1 MTTYSLQ
8 FLTESG
14 DTAEIQAP
22 FGITLSDAALKAGV
36 ELNIP
41 CGGQGRC
48 GRCAVV
54 VEEGVVRRRSTLR
67 LSAADIEAGYAL
79 ACQTVVEGDARIS
92 VPPQEKIERLLETDK
107 TAAKITVPFAYDPAL
122 HQSIRRICLPIEPP
136 TLADNTD
143 DMSRMRRALARQSGI
158 RDVRARLSVLQKLAT
173 ALRADHWNVTAV
185 VETDT
190 WDMPDGPPRLVDV
203 LPGDR
208 CYENWGLAIDIGT
221 TSNVVY
227 LVNLLN
233 GDVVQQAADYNGQ
246 IRRGEDVISRIIY
259 AGKDD
264 GLRELQ
270 GLVVG
275 TLNKLIQRVCRRQEI
290 EPEEIHK
297 AVVAGNSTMIHLFL
311 ALPPQSIRLEPYVT
325 TVNQVPSVRA
335 DEIGLA
341 INREATVDCLPG
353 VASYVGADITAG
365 VVSSGLVD
373 VGDITLFI
381 DIGTNGEIVLGDGSW
396 FITCACSAGPAFEGA
411 GVVDGMRATRGAI
424 EEVWINGATAEPT
437 YRVIGGG
444 KPKGI
449 CGSGLISLLAEMFI
463 TGVIDKSGNLN
474 HTLDSPR
481 IRGGEHGDEYVVAW
495 AHETDHGRDIVITH
509 PDIDNLLRA
518 KAAIYAGFASLAQSV
533 GVDIADVGQ
542 LFIGGAFGQYLN
554 VEKSIQ
560 IGLLPDLPWEKFYFL
575 GNTSIKGAYMALLR
589 RDMRTEIEAAA
600 SKMTYLELS
609 ADNTFY
615 DHFTSALFLPHTDIE
630 RFPSVATI
638 LNETRGTKLT
648 EP

>member
-1 MTTYSLQ
+1 MTTHTLA
-8 FLTESG
+8 FVTESG
-14 DTAEIQAP
+14 ATEIQVQH
-22 FGITLSDAALKAGV
+22 GITLSDAALQAGV

-48 GRCAVV
+48 GRCAVIV
-54 VEEGVVRRRSTLR
+54 NEGSVRRRSSLR
-67 LSAADIEAGYAL
+67 LSAADVEAGYAL
-79 ACQTVVEGDARIS
+79 ACQTVVEGDARVT

-122 HQSIRRICLPIEPP
+122 HQPIHRVCIPIDPP
-136 TLADNTD
+136 SLADNTD
-143 DMSRMRRALARQSGI
+143 DMSRLRRALARQ
-158 RDVRARLSVLQKLAT
+158 RDVADVRARLPVLQRLSGR
-173 ALRADHWNVTAV
+173 LRADHWNITAII
-185 VETDT
+185 ETDT
-190 WDMPDGPPRLVDV
+190 WDMPNGPPRLVDV

-208 CYENWGLAIDIGT
+208 CDENWGLAIDIGT

-227 LVNLLN
+227 LVDLIS

-259 AGKDD
+259 AGKNG
-264 GLRELQ
+264 GLTELQ

-275 TLNKLIQRVCRRQEI
+275 TLNKLIRRACRQQGI
-290 EPEEIHK
+290 EPDEVHK

-335 DEIGLA
+335 AEIGLE
-341 INREATVDCLPG
+341 INPEATVDCLPG
-353 VASYVGADITAG
+353 VASYVGADITSG
-365 VVSSGLVD
+365 VVSSGMLD

-381 DIGTNGEIVLGDGSW
+381 DVGTNGEMVLGDGSW
-396 FITCACSAGPAFEGA
+396 LIACACSAGPAFEGA

-424 EEVWINGATAEPT
+424 EEVWINGATAEPS

-444 KPKGI
+444 KPRGI

-474 HTLDSPR
+474 QTMNTPR
-481 IRGGEHGDEYVVAW
+481 IQTGEHGEEYVVAW
-495 AHETDHGRDIVITH
+495 ATETDHGEDIVITH

-518 KAAIYAGFASLAQSV
+518 KAAIFAGFASLAQSV
-533 GVDIADVGQ
+533 GVDISDVSQ
-542 LFIGGAFGQYLN
+542 VFIGGAFGQYLN
-554 VEKSIQ
+554 VEKSVQ
-560 IGLLPDLPWEKFYFL
+560 IGLLPDLPWEKFSFL
-575 GNTSIKGAYMALLR
+575 GNTSIKGAYMALLS
-589 RDMRTEIEAAA
+589 RDLRAEIATAA

-615 DHFTSALFLPHTDIE
+615 DHFTSALFLPHTDID
-630 RFPSVATI
+630 RFPSVAAVLMDTQ
-638 LNETRGTKLT
+638 T
-648 EP
+648 EG

>member
-1 MTTYSLQ
+1 MTTHKLE
-8 FLTESG
+8 FV
-14 DTAEIQAP
+14 TADGGTATVEVP
-22 FGITLSDAALKAGV
+22 YGITLSDAALEAGV
-36 ELNIP
+36 DLNIP

-48 GRCAVV
+48 GRCAVI
-54 VEEGVVRRRSTLR
+54 VEEGAVRRRSTLR
-67 LSAADIEAGYAL
+67 LSAADVDAGYAL
-79 ACQTVVEGDARIS
+79 ACQTVVEGDARVT
-92 VPPQEKIERLLETDK
+92 VPAQEKIERLLETDK

-122 HQSIRRICLPIEPP
+122 HQSIRRVSLAIDPP

-143 DMSRMRRALARQSGI
+143 DMSRLRRALVQQAGI
-158 RDVRARLSVLQKLAT
+158 SDVRARLSVLQKLAA

-185 VETDT
+185 IETDT

-208 CYENWGLAIDIGT
+208 SHENWGLAIDIGT

-227 LVNLLN
+227 LVNLIT

-259 AGKDD
+259 AGKEG
-264 GLRELQ
+264 GLEELQ
-270 GLVVG
+270 ELVVG
-275 TLNKLIQRVCRRQEI
+275 TLNRLIQRVSRRQGI

-297 AVVAGNSTMIHLFL
+297 AVVAGNSTMVHLFL
-311 ALPPQSIRLEPYVT
+311 ALPPQSIRLDPYVT

-335 DEIGLA
+335 AEIGLG
-341 INREATVDCLPG
+341 INPEATVDCLPG

-365 VVSSGLVD
+365 VVSSGMVN

-381 DIGTNGEIVLGDGSW
+381 DVGTNGEMVLGDGSW
-396 FITCACSAGPAFEGA
+396 LITCACSAGPAFEGA

-424 EEVWINGATAEPT
+424 EEVWINAATVEPT

-449 CGSGLISLLAEMFI
+449 CGSGLIGLLAEMFI
-463 TGVIDKSGNLN
+463 TGVIDKSGNLD
-474 HTLDSPR
+474 HTLNTPR

-495 AHETDHGRDIVITH
+495 ADETDHGRDIVITH

-533 GVDIADVGQ
+533 GVDMADVSQ
-542 LFIGGAFGQYLN
+542 MFIGGAFGQYLN
-554 VEKSIQ
+554 VEKSTQ
-560 IGLLPDLPWEKFYFL
+560 IGLLPDLSWDKFHFL
-575 GNTSIKGAYMALLR
+575 GNTSVKGAYMALLR
-589 RDMRTEIEAAA
+589 RDVRSDIEEAAG
-600 SKMTYLELS
+600 KMTYLELS

-630 RFPSVATI
+630 RFPSVKTVLESAA
-638 LNETRGTKLT
+638 
-648 EP
+648 

>member
-158 RDVRARLSVLQKLAT
+158 RDVRARLSVLQKLAS

-630 RFPSVATI
+630 RFPSVAAV
-638 LNETRGTKLT
+638 LQEAQSL
-648 EP
+648 

>member
-1 MTTYSLQ
+1 MATYKLQ
-8 FLTESG
+8 FLSESG
-14 DTAEIQAP
+14 DTAEVQVP
-22 FGITLSDAALKAGV
+22 FGITLSDAALMAGV

-54 VEEGVVRRRSTLR
+54 VEEGAVRRRSTLR
-67 LSAADIEAGYAL
+67 LSASDIEAGYAL

-92 VPPQEKIERLLETDK
+92 VPPQDKIERLLESDK

-122 HQSIRRICLPIEPP
+122 HQSMRRVCLPIEPP

-143 DMSRMRRALARQSGI
+143 DMSRLRRTLARQSGI
-158 RDVRARLSVLQKLAT
+158 IDVRARLAVLQKLAA
-173 ALRADHWNVTAV
+173 ALRNDYWNVTAV

-190 WDMPDGPPRLVDV
+190 WEMPNGPPRLVDV

-208 CYENWGLAIDIGT
+208 CDENWGLAIDIGT

-233 GDVVQQAADYNGQ
+233 GDVAQQAADYNGQ
-246 IRRGEDVISRIIY
+246 IRRGEDVISRIVY

-264 GLRELQ
+264 GLQELQ

-275 TLNKLIQRVCRRQEI
+275 TLNKLIQRVCRRQGI
-290 EPEEIHK
+290 EPDEIHK

-335 DEIGLA
+335 AEIGLA
-341 INREATVDCLPG
+341 INCEATVDCLPG

-365 VVSSGLVD
+365 VVSSGMTE

-381 DIGTNGEIVLGDGSW
+381 DIGTNGEMVLGDGSW
-396 FITCACSAGPAFEGA
+396 LITCACSAGPAFEGA

-437 YRVIGGG
+437 YRVIGGS

-463 TGVIDKSGNLN
+463 TGVIDKSGNLD
-474 HTLDSPR
+474 HTMDTPR
-481 IRGGEHGDEYVVAW
+481 IRSGEHGDEYVIAW
-495 AHETDHGRDIVITH
+495 ANETDHGRDIAITH

-533 GVDIADVGQ
+533 GVDLADVNQ

-560 IGLLPDLPWEKFYFL
+560 IGLLPDLPWDKFYFL

-589 RDMRTEIEAAA
+589 RDMRAQIEAAA
-600 SKMTYLELS
+600 SRMTYLELS

-630 RFPSVATI
+630 RFPSVAAV
-638 LNETRGTKLT
+638 LQEAQSA
-648 EP
+648 